1 MDAAGADL
9 ARGLPEIEIC
19 DTGGVRSRSNGGTA
33 MTQARFAVIGLT
45 LLLAAGGAF
54 AQQTAVPEPIL
65 KVSIDPPRVVVGQ
78 SVVLRLEVLAPNYMT
93 SPPVLPAFQ
102 VRNAVTRQLQSV
114 NINDQR
120 GGVSYAGV
128 SLEFAVYP
136 QEPGS
141 YAIADQKLTV
151 RYAAEPPATRET
163 VLTVPRTTF
172 EAFIPDAASGLSPF
186 IVASKLSAEQ
196 TVQRSSEQ
204 LKTGDAVTRT
214 VTIKAEGTPAMLL
227 PPQSLA
233 AIDGLALYPAQPSL
247 QDHVDGRT
255 DAMTST
261 RIDSATYMLQRPGN
275 YVLPAID
282 IAWWNTGSGKIER
295 IHLDEVPL
303 AVAVNPAE
311 PTAGTASGEGARRS
325 VNAIVD
331 LLAEHWLIALLA
343 LAALAI
349 AGWFAPRVVRAII
362 ARRKRRQAAYLQS
375 EEFSFHQFR
384 HAARRGDART
394 IYFAL
399 LDWLQRFEPAAPD
412 HTIHSLKAAAN
423 DAALESELG
432 SIERQLF
439 APQPGAGHWSPRRL
453 LRHVSL
459 ARRDLRRRA
468 AGGGET
474 RRLPSQLNPA
484 GDLVSPGRVR
494 RLPAR

>member
-33 MTQARFAVIGLT
+33 MTQARFAVIGLA

-128 SLEFAVYP
+128 SLEFAVHP

-141 YAIADQKLTV
+141 YAIAEQKLTV
-151 RYAAEPPATRET
+151 KYAAEPPATREA

-172 EAFIPDAASGLSPF
+172 EAFIPDAASALSPF
-186 IVASKLSAEQ
+186 VAASMLTAEQ

-204 LKTGDAVTRT
+204 LKAGDAVTRM
-214 VTIKAEGTPAMLL
+214 VTTKAEGLPAMLL
-227 PPQSLA
+227 PPQSFA

-255 DAMTST
+255 DVMTST
-261 RIDSATYMLQRPGN
+261 RVDSATYMLQRPGS

-282 IAWWNTGSGKIER
+282 IAWWNVGSGKVER
-295 IHLDEVPL
+295 IHLDELPL
-303 AVAVNPAE
+303 TVAANPAE
-311 PTAGTASGEGARRS
+311 PAASAPIGHGSLWS
-325 VNAIVD
+325 VDALVD
-331 LLAEHWLIALLA
+331 LAVEH
-343 LAALAI
+343 
-349 AGWFAPRVVRAII
+349 
-362 ARRKRRQAAYLQS
+362 
-375 EEFSFHQFR
+375 
-384 HAARRGDART
+384 
-394 IYFAL
+394 
-399 LDWLQRFEPAAPD
+399 
-412 HTIHSLKAAAN
+412 
-423 DAALESELG
+423 
-432 SIERQLF
+432 
-439 APQPGAGHWSPRRL
+439 
-453 LRHVSL
+453 
-459 ARRDLRRRA
+459 
-468 AGGGET
+468 
-474 RRLPSQLNPA
+474 
-484 GDLVSPGRVR
+484 
-494 RLPAR
+494 

>member
-1 MDAAGADL
+1 MK
-9 ARGLPEIEIC
+9 
-19 DTGGVRSRSNGGTA
+19 
-33 MTQARFAVIGLT
+33 QARVTIAAL
-45 LLLAAGGAF
+45 LLLAAGDAF
-54 AQQTAVPEPIL
+54 AQQAAAPEPIL

-78 SVVLRLEVLAPNYMT
+78 GAVLRVEVLAPNYMT
-93 SPPVLPAFQ
+93 SPPDVPAFQ

-114 NINDQR
+114 NSNETRD
-120 GGVSYAGV
+120 GVSYAGV
-128 SLEFAVYP
+128 ILEFAVYP

-141 YAIADQKLTV
+141 YAISDQKLTV
-151 RYAAEPPATRET
+151 KYAAEPPATRET

-172 EAFIPDAASGLSPF
+172 EAFIPDAAAALSPF
-186 IVASKLSAEQ
+186 VAASALSAEQ
-196 TVQRSSEQ
+196 SVQRSSDQ

-214 VTIKAEGTPAMLL
+214 VTIKAEGLPAMLL

-233 AIDGLALYPAQPSL
+233 AIDGMALYPAQPSL

-255 DAMTST
+255 DTMTST
-261 RIDSATYMLQRPGN
+261 RVDSATYMLQRPGN

-282 IAWWNTGSGKIER
+282 MAWWNIGSGKVER

-311 PTAGTASGEGARRS
+311 PAAGAAGGQGARR
-325 VNAIVD
+325 NFDAAVD

-343 LAALAI
+343 LAALGI
-349 AGWFAPRVVRAII
+349 AGWFAPRAIRAVS
-362 ARRKRRQAAYLQS
+362 AGRKRRHAAYLQS

-384 HAARRGDART
+384 HAARRGDARA

-412 HTIHSLKAAAN
+412 HTIQALKAAAN
-423 DAALESELG
+423 DATLEAELE

-439 APQPGAGHWSPRRL
+439 APQPGAGHWTPRRL
-453 LRHVSL
+453 LRQVTL

-468 AGGGET
+468 AGRSEA
-474 RRLPSQLNPA
+474 RQLPPELNPA
-484 GDLVSPGRVR
+484 GGLVSPGRVR

>member
-1 MDAAGADL
+1 
-9 ARGLPEIEIC
+9 
-19 DTGGVRSRSNGGTA
+19 
-33 MTQARFAVIGLT
+33 MTQARFAVIGLA

-114 NINDQR
+114 NISDQR

-141 YAIADQKLTV
+141 YAIAEQKLTV
-151 RYAAEPPATRET
+151 KYAAEPPATREA

-172 EAFIPDAASGLSPF
+172 EAFIPDAASALSPF
-186 IVASKLSAEQ
+186 VAASMLTAEQ

-204 LKTGDAVTRT
+204 LKAGDAVTRM
-214 VTIKAEGTPAMLL
+214 VTTKAEGLPAMLL
-227 PPQSLA
+227 PPQSFA

-255 DAMTST
+255 DVMTST
-261 RIDSATYMLQRPGN
+261 RVDSATYMLQRPGN
-275 YVLPAID
+275 YILPAID
-282 IAWWNTGSGKIER
+282 VAWWNMGSGKVER

-311 PTAGTASGEGARRS
+311 PSAGAASGQDARRG
-325 VNAIVD
+325 VDAIVD

-343 LAALAI
+343 LLALAV
-349 AGWFAPRVVRAII
+349 AGWFAPRAIRAVM
-362 ARRKRRQAAYLQS
+362 AGRERRHAAYLQS
-375 EEFSFHQFR
+375 EEFSFQQFR
-384 HAARRGDART
+384 HAARRGDARKM
-394 IYFAL
+394 YFAL

-412 HTIHSLKAAAN
+412 HTIRVLKTATS
-423 DAALESELG
+423 DATLESELG
-432 SIERQLF
+432 SLERQLF
-439 APQPGAGHWSPRRL
+439 APQPGTGHWLPRRL
-453 LRHVSL
+453 LRQVSL

-468 AGGGET
+468 AGRGET
-474 RRLPSQLNPA
+474 RQLPSQLNPA
-484 GDLVSPGRVR
+484 SELVSPGRVR